1 MPNPPKAQWAELAV
15 QKRIADARAV
25 AAKNEQAV
33 LDVVAVAWHNLAP
46 QLVALAH
53 SNGDAL
59 FTWAQA
65 QALLADALALPEAH
79 HTCSGTTCK
88 FGYAHAAGL

>member
-1 MPNPPKAQWAELAV
+1 MPNPPKAQWAELAT
-15 QKRIADARAV
+15 QEHIAAARA
-25 AAKNEQAV
+25 ATAKHEQAV
-33 LDVVAVAWHNLAP
+33 LDAVAVAWHNLAP

-79 HTCSGTTCK
+79 HTCDGVVCK

>member
-1 MPNPPKAQWAELAV
+1 MPNPPKAQWAELRRQQA
-15 QKRIADARAV
+15 IAEAQAARA
-25 AAKNEQAV
+25 KHEQAV
-33 LDVVAVAWHNLAP
+33 LDAVAVAWHNLAP
-46 QLVALAH
+46 QLVALSH

-65 QALLADALALPEAH
+65 QHLLAEAMALPEAH
-79 HTCSGTTCK
+79 HSCSGITCK